1 MQKCEVIAICNQKG
15 GVGKTTTTFNLG
27 VALSKLGKKV
37 LLIDADPQNSLT
49 THLGFYNENEL
60 SLTIADL
67 IDNSIKNNIIDEK
80 EYIMKH
86 PENVDLIPSSLDLSV
101 VQLSLVNAMCREYA
115 LKSGIQE
122 LKNNYDYVLIDCPP
136 SFDMITINVLA
147 TSDSIII
154 PVEPQ
159 FLAARVTG
167 QLLDTISNIKRK
179 INPDLKIKGMLLS
192 LVDKRT
198 NLSKETIRQ
207 LQSNYGEVVKIYD
220 IQIPRLVKIAEAST
234 TGKSILS
241 NEKLNFV
248 SSVYIN
254 LAKEVIKDART
265 KNEFTKDYER

>member
-49 THLGFYNENEL
+49 THLGFYDENEL

-67 IDNSIKNNIIDEK
+67 IDNSIKNNIIDDK

-86 PENVDLIPSSLDLSV
+86 VENVDLIPSSLDLSV

-167 QLLDTISNIKRK
+167 QLLDTIANVKRK

-192 LVDKRT
+192 LVDKLWR
-198 NLSKETIRQ
+198 SC
-207 LQSNYGEVVKIYD
+207 
-220 IQIPRLVKIAEAST
+220 
-234 TGKSILS
+234 
-241 NEKLNFV
+241 
-248 SSVYIN
+248 
-254 LAKEVIKDART
+254 
-265 KNEFTKDYER
+265 KNI